1 MSTVN
6 SSCITAVFTE
16 SYCGSPLSCICF
28 NAGGTKHNTRYSH
41 STEARTV
48 LETDKSFFSVFL
60 GKKKKKRGTLTN
72 NLFTLDVYILFF
84 CHLLFLILRLS
95 LKKKSGL
102 CGNFIIKGYILS
114 AKFYA
119 QATVN

>member
-6 SSCITAVFTE
+6 SSCITAAFTE

-48 LETDKSFFSVFL
+48 LDAISSRQELFFLVFL
-60 GKKKKKRGTLTN
+60 GKKKKKRDTDKKN
-72 NLFTLDVYILFF
+72 VFTLDVYILFF
-84 CHLLFLILRLS
+84 CHLLFLIL
-95 LKKKSGL
+95 
-102 CGNFIIKGYILS
+102 
-114 AKFYA
+114 
-119 QATVN
+119 

>member
-1 MSTVN
+1 MEVPFHASALMLEAPNTTQD
-6 SSCITAVFTE
+6 ILIRLRRGQFWRQTRAFFQ
-16 SYCGSPLSCICF
+16 CF
-28 NAGGTKHNTRYSH
+28 L
-41 STEARTV
+41 V
-48 LETDKSFFSVFL
+48 
-60 GKKKKKRGTLTN
+60 KKKKKGTLTN

-114 AKFYA
+114 AKIYA
-119 QATVN
+119 QATVT